1 MTREEF
7 KDRFSKKEYLGDGLY
22 VEFDGYH
29 FILSAERENGWNWV
43 GLEPHVFDA
52 LIRHRKLVYSE
63 AEKIESENEKIPS
76 I

>member
-1 MTREEF
+1 MKREEF

-22 VEFDGYH
+22 VQFDGYH
-29 FILSAERENGWNWV
+29 FILSAERENGWNWI
-43 GLEPHVFDA
+43 GLEPQVFDA

-63 AEKIESENEKIPS
+63 AGKIEKENDKIPS